1 MKYILDKI
9 LYSSANVKRKWI
21 VAIDREKY
29 IHFFKSALTKFDDHS
44 NIFLMSYN

>member
-29 IHFFKSALTKFDDHS
+29 IHFLSLPLQ
-44 NIFLMSYN
+44 NLMTTAVYF